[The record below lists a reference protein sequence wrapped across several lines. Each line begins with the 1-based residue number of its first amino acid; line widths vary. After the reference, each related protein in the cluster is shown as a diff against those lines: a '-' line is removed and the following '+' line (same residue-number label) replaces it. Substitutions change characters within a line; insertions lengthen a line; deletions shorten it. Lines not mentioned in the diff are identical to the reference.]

1 MGLIAYRQWICTSHD
16 GIFVCMNTALWII
29 QILLSVMMLAIGYMK
44 TFYPVETLSKFSWT
58 TRSSK
63 GFIRFVGISELLIG
77 IGLILPELTGVCEV
91 LTPYAAL
98 SLCMIMVLAMVE
110 HIRYHESRQI
120 WTNVL
125 IIFLSAFVA
134 IGRFAY

>member
-1 MGLIAYRQWICTSHD
+1 
-16 GIFVCMNTALWII
+16 MNTALWFI
-29 QILLSVMMLAIGYMK
+29 QILLSVIMLAVGYMK
-44 TFYPVETLSKFSWT
+44 TFYPVKRLNRFSWT

-63 GFIRFVGISELLIG
+63 GFIRFVGISGLLIS
-77 IGLILPELTGVCEV
+77 IGLILPELTGVCPV

-110 HIRYHESRQI
+110 HIRYGEAKQI
-120 WTNVL
+120 WTNVF

>member
-1 MGLIAYRQWICTSHD
+1 
-16 GIFVCMNTALWII
+16 
-29 QILLSVMMLAIGYMK
+29 MLAVGYMK
-44 TFYPVETLSKFSWT
+44 TFYPVTRLSKFSWT

-63 GFIRFVGISELLIG
+63 TFIRFVGISELLIG

-98 SLCMIMVLAMVE
+98 SLCMVMVLAMVE
-110 HIRYHESRQI
+110 HIVNKEPKQI
-120 WTNVL
+120 WTNVFIL
-125 IIFLSAFVA
+125 FLSAFVA